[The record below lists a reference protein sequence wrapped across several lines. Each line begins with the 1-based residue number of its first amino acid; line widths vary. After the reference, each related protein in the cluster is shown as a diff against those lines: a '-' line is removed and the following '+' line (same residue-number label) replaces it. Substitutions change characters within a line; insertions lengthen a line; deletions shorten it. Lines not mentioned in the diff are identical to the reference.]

1 MPLSKEDRRFYEGK
15 LGYRAFSILL
25 LATAGVGMVAVP
37 VVLYLQDSSLGQTQ
51 KWTGNLVFNL
61 VVMGFLLGSVVSVV
75 MYLGFKFLLSM
86 GWLPSRSP

>member
-25 LATAGVGMVAVP
+25 LATAGVGMIAVP
-37 VVLYLQDSSLGQTQ
+37 IVLYMQDSSLGNTT
-51 KWTGNLVFNL
+51 KWNANLVFNL
-61 VVMGFLLGSVVSVV
+61 MVFGFLLGSIVSVM

-86 GWLPSRSP
+86 GWLPSRS